1 MYRLSKMLSLLNE
14 NKMAS
19 AGAAA
24 MVTGVIL
31 LLSASTIDSEPDGV
45 VSEEKAKKKKTLLA
59 LGGSLMSL
67 GVLAGVYD
75 QYTRR
80 SKSAGGSSSQ
90 MSPAELSRFQDRVSA
105 AAAKLRKSLHQ
116 KSSSPSPMSSESSSS
131 YGSSDTESAAELAAR
146 ASAQISSFIQ
156 QYS

>member
-1 MYRLSKMLSLLNE
+1 MLSLVNE

-45 VSEEKAKKKKTLLA
+45 VSAEKTKKKKTLLA

-105 AAAKLRKSLHQ
+105 AAAKLRRSLHE
-116 KSSSPSPMSSESSSS
+116 KSSSPSSLPPSKS
-131 YGSSDTESAAELAAR
+131 YGSSETESAAELAAR